1 MCESEAPD
9 PAREQMRYALQMIH
23 DTFDGGLRS
32 GLRNRDQQFAYD
44 MACHGL
50 GLTRGTIPVEMPDM
64 PTDAMIAAGGKAYLA
79 SVPELPL
86 ESAKQI
92 YLAMQAVAVH
102 AALKDGG
109 AEVTSR
115 QAADAS
121 PDR

>member
-1 MCESEAPD
+1 MNRSEVDD
-9 PAREQMRYALQMIH
+9 PAREQMRYALQMIL

-32 GLRNRDQQFAYD
+32 GFRNRDQQFAYD
-44 MACHGL
+44 MARLGL
-50 GLTRGTIPVEMPDM
+50 GLVRGSIPIGMPDM

-102 AALKDGG
+102 
-109 AEVTSR
+109 
-115 QAADAS
+115 DAVK
-121 PDR
+121 RARE

>member
-1 MCESEAPD
+1 MNRSEVDD

-32 GLRNRDQQFAYD
+32 GLRTRDQQFAYD

-50 GLTRGTIPVEMPDM
+50 GLVRGTIPVEMPDM
-64 PTDAMIAAGGKAYLA
+64 PTNEMLAAGAKAYLA

-102 AALKDGG
+102 AAVKGTHD
-109 AEVTSR
+109 
-115 QAADAS
+115 
-121 PDR
+121 

>member
-1 MCESEAPD
+1 MNKSEVDD

-32 GLRNRDQQFAYD
+32 ALRNRDQQFAYD

-64 PTDAMIAAGGKAYLA
+64 PTDAMITAGGKAYLA

-102 AALKDGG
+102 DALKASR